1 MSHYVKWPME
11 TLGNTEVTKSK
22 SKKYACEACDY
33 ITSQKANYTKHLS
46 TGKHNKITMTTGCS
60 HKCVCG
66 KLYSNRQNLY
76 RHRKTCD
83 VVNNPTAKVTEVTNC
98 FQMFPED
105 HNRHECACG
114 STYSTRSGLW
124 KHKRACLHG
133 VGEAENVVLPTVDNT
148 EVLEV
153 LDLLQSKMD
162 RAEEERRRAEEKMD
176 RAEEKMDRAE
186 EKLDRAHE
194 SNELLKEEMKQIKS
208 GVLTAV
214 AEPKVVNNYNNINL
228 FLNERCGNAIP
239 IQDFV
244 KDLVIGVEDV
254 DYALQNGKASGIANI
269 IERRVEELG
278 VYSRPLHC
286 TDVKRATMY
295 VKGAEGWD
303 KEKGEM
309 TKLIQDVNH
318 AQVKGIKIWEAA
330 HPRCFDTGHDREK
343 DQWFKIVKCLTNNIE
358 GVGTRKISKR
368 CYEVSKINQEDMV

>member
-1 MSHYVKWPME
+1 MEHLGAVELPRNPRQKYV
-11 TLGNTEVTKSK
+11 
-22 SKKYACEACDY
+22 CCACDY
-33 ITSQKANYTKHLS
+33 TTSHLGDWHKHLA
-46 TGKHNKITMTTGCS
+46 TGRHTKVTGVTGRN
-60 HKCVCG
+60 HFAPCG
-66 KLYSNRQNLY
+66 KVFTCRQHLY
-76 RHRKTCD
+76 RHKKVCDGCKNITAKLPELPELLPIAHKAHTCDCGATFTRNSNLKRHKKTCLHD
-83 VVNNPTAKVTEVTNC
+83 DGVVEGATVNNA
-98 FQMFPED
+98 
-105 HNRHECACG
+105 
-114 STYSTRSGLW
+114 
-124 KHKRACLHG
+124 
-133 VGEAENVVLPTVDNT
+133 

-153 LDLLQSKMD
+153 LQLLQAKMD
-162 RAEEERRRAEEKMD
+162 KAD
-176 RAEEKMDRAE
+176 
-186 EKLDRAHE
+186 EKLDRAQ
-194 SNELLKEEMKQIKS
+194 EEMKSVKS

-228 FLNERCGNAIP
+228 FLSERCGSAIP

-254 DYALQNGKASGIANI
+254 DFALRNGKACGIANI

-278 VYSRPLHC
+278 VYKRPLHC
-286 TDVKRATMY
+286 TDVKRGTMY

-358 GVGTRKISKR
+358 GVGTRKIAKR
-368 CYEVSKINQEDMV
+368 CYEVSKINQDEMV

>member
-1 MSHYVKWPME
+1 ME
-11 TLGNTEVTKSK
+11 TLGNIEVTKSK
-22 SKKYACEACDY
+22 SKKYSCEACDY
-33 ITSQKANYTKHLS
+33 STSQKANYTKHLS
-46 TGKHNKITMTTGCS
+46 TGKHNKRAIVERS
-60 HKCVCG
+60 PHKCTCG
-66 KLYSNRQNLY
+66 KVFSRSDSLY
-76 RHRKTCD
+76 RHKRSCD
-83 VVNNPTAKVTEVTNC
+83 AVNKPTAKVTEVTNC

-114 STYSTRSGLW
+114 STYRTRSGLW
-124 KHKRACLHG
+124 KHKKACLHSG
-133 VGEAENVVLPTVDNT
+133 GEGAENVVIAPTVNNT

-153 LDLLQSKMD
+153 LGLLQAKMD
-162 RAEEERRRAEEKMD
+162 SAEDERR
-176 RAEEKMDRAE
+176 RAE
-186 EKLDRAHE
+186 EKLDRAQV

-295 VKGAEGWD
+295 VKGVEGWD
-303 KEKGEM
+303 REKGEM

-330 HPRCFDTGHDREK
+330 HPQCFDTGHDREK

-358 GVGTRKISKR
+358 GAPTRKISKR
-368 CYEVSKINQEDMV
+368 CYEVSKINQEEMI

>member
-1 MSHYVKWPME
+1 MQ
-11 TLGNTEVTKSK
+11 TLGTVGVAESCAH
-22 SKKYACEACDY
+22 KYTCDVCDY
-33 ITSQKANYTKHLS
+33 ITSRKSSYDKHLS
-46 TGKHNKITMTTGCS
+46 TGKHNKITMTTMCS

-76 RHRKTCD
+76 RHKKLCD
-83 VVNNPTAKVTEVTNC
+83 VVNNPTAKVAEVAKSLPRVC
-98 FQMFPED
+98 HSYVCD
-105 HNRHECACG
+105 CG
-114 STYSTRSGLW
+114 RAYKHASSLS
-124 KHKRACLHG
+124 KHKKACLHG
-133 VGEAENVVLPTVDNT
+133 GGEAENVVLPIVNNT

-153 LDLLQSKMD
+153 LGLLQSKMD

-176 RAEEKMDRAE
+176 RAEEK
-186 EKLDRAHE
+186 LDRAQE

-254 DYALQNGKASGIANI
+254 DFALRNGKASGIANI

-278 VYSRPLHC
+278 MYKRPLHC

-330 HPRCFDTGHDREK
+330 HPRCFDTGNDREK

-358 GVGTRKISKR
+358 GAPTRKISKR
-368 CYEVSKINQEDMV
+368 CHEVSKINQEEMV